1 MKLQQRAQR
10 AEQHSLKVDR
20 EQVGNNKELTKLHSV
35 LVDFDGF
42 ILLPRMPHLIDD
54 FEICI

>member
-10 AEQHSLKVDR
+10 AEHSLKVDR
-20 EQVGNNKELTKLHSV
+20 EQVGNNEELTKLHSV

-54 FEICI
+54 FEIHI